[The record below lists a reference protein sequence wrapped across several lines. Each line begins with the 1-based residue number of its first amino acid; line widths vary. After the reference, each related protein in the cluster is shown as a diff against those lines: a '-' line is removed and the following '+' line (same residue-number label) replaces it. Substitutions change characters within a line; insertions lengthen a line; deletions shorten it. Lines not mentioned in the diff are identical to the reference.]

1 MLEANTGT
9 REEIIISPRFNKILN
24 NAFKRVKKYV
34 KKIIILHP
42 SIELEENALKGL
54 TNLIELDLSETKI
67 TSLNGINLSH
77 CTSLDTLR
85 LPSTLDL
92 DKSINEIAN
101 CESLKKIYHQ
111 EKIIFVKK
119 DSKFNKRKK

>member
-1 MLEANTGT
+1 MNRGAPKKELFA
-9 REEIIISPRFNKILN
+9 SLHRFLKICLSSHS
-24 NAFKRVKKYV
+24 FKRVKKYV

-54 TNLIELDLSETKI
+54 TNLIELDLYETKI

-119 DSKFNKRKK
+119 GVV